1 MVNLNVGCL
10 QDEGVI
16 FVWVTGELSGSRFQ
30 GAGHYCMRFTSHL

>member
-16 FVWVTGELSGSRFQ
+16 FVWVTGECVLPRLYKREQ
-30 GAGHYCMRFTSHL
+30 LPLC